1 MEIIKSNAEL
11 IKLDNPLQMIE
22 LAGRTCYKSEDKI
35 TETSAIGFVDRM
47 CKSKHT
53 AMLEHGTIT
62 FRVDTITPDL
72 PNVLTS
78 IPYIRWIKKGFTHYV
93 TVSVAHLIKYMNA
106 DYDNMLEKNSETFNI
121 KLAHNIL
128 QTMCVEFYKKYFDRV
143 LVVDHGYKY
152 EHKNV
157 HIVEDILSI
166 PALTLEEWKEL
177 ATVSMK
183 FTCDRGVSHELVR
196 HRVSVAQESTR
207 YCNYAKT
214 DKFGSMKFI
223 EPADFENWPAE
234 AVELVKKANEF
245 AESTYNA
252 LINLGLTPQQSREV
266 LNNGLKTEVV
276 LTMSPNQWEH
286 FLNLRSVGTTGA
298 PHPDMKIVGD
308 IAYDIYNTLVYETS
322 EKIRHRK

>member
-62 FRVDTITPDL
+62 FRVDVVTSDL
-72 PNVLTS
+72 PNVFTS
-78 IPYIRWIKKGFTHYV
+78 IPYLRWVKKNVITYV
-93 TVSVAHLIKYMNA
+93 TVSVAHLVKYMNG
-106 DYDNMLEKNSETFNI
+106 DYDKMLEKNGDSYNI
-121 KLAHNIL
+121 KLAHNIF
-128 QTMCVEFYKKYFDRV
+128 QTMCVEFYKKYFDRE
-143 LVVDHGYKY
+143 LIVDHRYSYK
-152 EHKNV
+152 HMNV

-166 PALTLEEWKEL
+166 PNLTLEEWKEL
-177 ATVSMK
+177 ATLSMK
-183 FTCDRGVSHELVR
+183 FLCDRGVSHELVR

-245 AESTYNA
+245 AENTYNA

-308 IAYDIYNTLVYETS
+308 IAYDIYNKCIYEVS
-322 EKIRHRK
+322 EQLGYR